1 MPHAVTTRIIRMNSP
16 VDALLAAAK
25 DLHAEGVPDVVDGLL
40 EAARDRGASDLHIVP
55 TETALDLSWRIDGV
69 LQHVGQL
76 PRRVAGNVVA
86 RLKVLAELLTYR
98 TDVPQEGRIRSGDST
113 LDMRVSTFP
122 TLFGEK
128 TVVRLLRTSDR
139 LTHVHELG
147 LPQTLAE
154 QLRETLGRRSGLL
167 LVAGPAGSGKTTTLY
182 ACLRELV
189 GTGDQPLSLVSLED
203 PIESVV
209 TGVAQSQVNPA
220 AGFDYATGLRSLMRQ
235 DPEVIM
241 VGEIRDRETAET
253 VLQASLTGHL
263 VLTTFHAGSGAEAI
277 GRLADMG
284 IEPYLI
290 RSGLIAILCQRLLRR
305 LCSCSQ
311 PASQTADTT
320 PQPSPNPRTAT
331 GCSHCHGTGYL
342 GRSVIAEWLD
352 PSEPAIAEGILQQLD
367 SRTLHQTA
375 LSTGHAD
382 LASAARDA
390 IDAGWTTPEEVVRVL
405 GLRCSEPPAGAVPG
419 DAR

>member
-1 MPHAVTTRIIRMNSP
+1 MNSP
-16 VDALLAAAK
+16 VAALLADAE

-40 EAARDRGASDLHIVP
+40 DAARQRSASDLHLVP
-55 TETALDLSWRIDGV
+55 TETGLEVSWRVDGV

-98 TDVPQEGRIRSGDST
+98 TDVPQEGRIRSGDTT

-139 LTHVHELG
+139 LTLVDELG
-147 LPQTLAE
+147 LSQTIAE
-154 QLRETLGRRSGLL
+154 RLRETLGRRSGVL
-167 LVAGPAGSGKTTTLY
+167 LVTGPAGSGKTTTLY

-189 GTGDQPLSLVSLED
+189 GEGDQPLSLVSLED

-209 TGVAQSQVNPA
+209 TGVAQSQINPA

-263 VLTTFHAGSGAEAI
+263 VLTTFHAGSGTEAI

-284 IEPYLI
+284 IEPYLL

-305 LCSCSQ
+305 LCSCNQ
-311 PASQTADTT
+311 PATPKTAT
-320 PQPSPNPRTAT
+320 PPHPDASLRTAN
-331 GCSHCHGTGYL
+331 GCTCCHGSGYL
-342 GRSVIAEWLD
+342 GRGVIAEWLD
-352 PSEPAIAEGILQQLD
+352 PAEPAIADGILQQLD
-367 SRTLHQTA
+367 SRSLHQVA

-382 LASAARDA
+382 LATAARDA
-390 IDAGWTTPEEVVRVL
+390 IDAGWTTSEEVVRVL
-405 GLRCSEPPAGAVPG
+405 GLRFSEPPAGPGPG
-419 DAR
+419 DER

>member
-1 MPHAVTTRIIRMNSP
+1 MNSP
-16 VDALLAAAK
+16 IALLLDGA
-25 DLHAEGVPDVVDGLL
+25 DNLQAEGVPDVVDGLL
-40 EAARDRGASDLHIVP
+40 EAARHRGASDLHIIP
-55 TETALDLSWRIDGV
+55 TETAVDVSWRIDGV
-69 LQHVGQL
+69 LQHVGHL
-76 PRRVAGNVVA
+76 PRRVSANVVA

-139 LTHVHELG
+139 LSHVHELG
-147 LPQTLAE
+147 LPQTLE
-154 QLRETLGRRSGLL
+154 QQLRDTLGRRSGVL

-182 ACLRELV
+182 ACLRELA
-189 GTGDQPLSLVSLED
+189 GKGDQPLSLVSLED

-305 LCSCSQ
+305 LCSCSK

-405 GLRCSEPPAGAVPG
+405 GLRCSELPAGAVPG

>member
-1 MPHAVTTRIIRMNSP
+1 MNSP
-16 VDALLAAAK
+16 VALLLDGA
-25 DLHAEGVPDVVDGLL
+25 DNLQAEGVPDVVDGLL
-40 EAARDRGASDLHIVP
+40 EAARHRGASDLHIVP
-55 TETALDLSWRIDGV
+55 TETAVDVSWRIDGV
-69 LQHVGQL
+69 LQHVGHL
-76 PRRVAGNVVA
+76 PRRVSANVVA

-139 LTHVHELG
+139 LSHVHELG
-147 LPQTLAE
+147 LPQTLE
-154 QLRETLGRRSGLL
+154 QQLRDTLGRRSGVL

-182 ACLRELV
+182 ACLRELA
-189 GTGDQPLSLVSLED
+189 GKGDQPLSLVSLED

-284 IEPYLI
+284 IEPYLL
-290 RSGLIAILCQRLLRR
+290 RSSLLAILCQRLLRR

-311 PASQTADTT
+311 PATQPAATA
-320 PQPSPNPRTAT
+320 PHSSPEPGSET
-331 GCSHCHGTGYL
+331 GCTLCHGTGYL
-342 GRSVIAEWLD
+342 GRGVIAEWLD
-352 PSEPAIAEGILQQLD
+352 PSEPAIADGILKKLD
-367 SRTLHQTA
+367 SRTLHAAA
-375 LSTGHAD
+375 LSTGHVD
-382 LASAARDA
+382 LDSAARDA
-390 IDAGWTTPEEVVRVL
+390 VDAGWTTSEEVVRVL
-405 GLRCSEPPAGAVPG
+405 GLRSSEPSVGPEPG
-419 DAR
+419 DQR

>member
-1 MPHAVTTRIIRMNSP
+1 MNSP
-16 VDALLAAAK
+16 VALLLDAAE
-25 DLHAEGVPDVVDGLL
+25 DLRAEGVPGVVDGLL
-40 EAARDRGASDLHIVP
+40 EAARQRGASDLHIVP

-139 LTHVHELG
+139 LSHVHELG
-147 LPQTLAE
+147 LPQTLE
-154 QLRETLGRRSGLL
+154 QQLRDTLGRRSGVL

-182 ACLRELV
+182 ACLRELAEM
-189 GTGDQPLSLVSLED
+189 GDQPLSLVSLED

-284 IEPYLI
+284 IEPYLL
-290 RSGLIAILCQRLLRR
+290 RSSLLAILCQRLLRR
-305 LCSCSQ
+305 LCSCTQ
-311 PASQTADTT
+311 PANQPAAT
-320 PQPSPNPRTAT
+320 PPRSRPEPGSETD
-331 GCSHCHGTGYL
+331 CSRCHGTGYL
-342 GRSVIAEWLD
+342 GRGVIAEWLD
-352 PSEPAIAEGILQQLD
+352 PSEPAIADGILNKLD
-367 SRTLHQTA
+367 SRTLHAAA
-375 LSTGHAD
+375 LSTGHVD
-382 LASAARDA
+382 LDSAARDA
-390 IDAGWTTPEEVVRVL
+390 VDAGWTTSEEVVRVL
-405 GLRCSEPPAGAVPG
+405 GLRSSEPSVGPEPG
-419 DAR
+419 EQR

>member
-1 MPHAVTTRIIRMNSP
+1 MNSP

-40 EAARDRGASDLHIVP
+40 EAARHRGASDLHIVP

-139 LTHVHELG
+139 LTHLDELG
-147 LPQTLAE
+147 LQPTLA
-154 QLRETLGRRSGLL
+154 QHLHQTLGRRSGVL
-167 LVAGPAGSGKTTTLY
+167 LVTGPAGSGKTTTLY

-189 GTGDQPLSLVSLED
+189 GKGDQPLSLVSLED

-284 IEPYLI
+284 IEPYLL

-311 PASQTADTT
+311 PAAHTADT
-320 PQPSPNPRTAT
+320 PPHPSPNLRTAT
-331 GCSHCHGTGYL
+331 GCSRCHGTGYL
-342 GRSVIAEWLD
+342 GRGVIAEWLD
-352 PSEPAIAEGILQQLD
+352 PSEPAIAEGIIQQLD

-375 LSTGHAD
+375 LSTGLVD
-382 LASAARDA
+382 LDSAARDA

-405 GLRCSEPPAGAVPG
+405 GLRCSEPPVGPLPG